1 MILDIYLDLA
11 RRSRQMTECRAFVT
25 IQVAVVAVVATA
37 DAAAAAGDEGM
48 VVATAIYV

>member
-1 MILDIYLDLA
+1 MIFDIYLDLA

-25 IQVAVVAVVATA
+25 IQVAVVVVVAT
-37 DAAAAAGDEGM
+37 AAAAAGDEGM